1 MQHFSVCNWA
11 DKQHYKDRNPPWI
24 KLYNDLLENYEF
36 SLLSDKE
43 KFHLVGIW
51 ILASRLKNKLP
62 LDGKWIAKKIDAD
75 SKVDLNRLIE
85 LGFIEVLAVCK
96 QDASKLLHKENNSV
110 PRERAETEQSRA
122 EGEKD
127 LETSGAVDNE
137 YGFDEFWSAYPK
149 KKARE
154 DARKAWVKNECH
166 KIANILI
173 SDVLNRS
180 ANDSQWQDKQYVP
193 NGATYLNG
201 KRWKDEI
208 IKTDNRPQFEK
219 NNDALR
225 EELFGKKG
233 NTYEH

>member
-1 MQHFSVCNWA
+1 MKHFSICNWA

-62 LDGKWIAKKIDAD
+62 LDGKWIARKIDAD

-85 LGFIEVLAVCK
+85 LEFIEVLADSK
-96 QDASKLLHKENNSV
+96 QDASKLQHKEDNSV

-122 EGEKD
+122 EVDKD
-127 LETSGAVDNE
+127 FPPVDAVDKE
-137 YGFDEFWSAYPK
+137 TGFDEFWDVYPK
-149 KKARE
+149 KKAKE
-154 DARKAWVKNECH
+154 DAHKAWVKNDCH
-166 KIANILI
+166 KIAEMLI
-173 SDVLNRS
+173 NDVINRS
-180 ANDSQWQDKQYVP
+180 ANDGQWEEVRFVP

-201 KRWKDEI
+201 KRW
-208 IKTDNRPQFEK
+208 
-219 NNDALR
+219 NDDLTKRKQSAAQDLSTQVYK
-225 EELFGKKG
+225 EGSF
-233 NTYEH
+233 